1 MGPQLCRTGAGY
13 AGGRQSKQAGTGAPR
28 TSPQLSG
35 EQEEQSPAPLQN
47 ISLALRSVLPRLRG
61 PQFALGV
68 AARMSARHSAQLPA
82 APSRAPTC
90 SPRVP
95 QASRGGSE
103 QAVPCPA
110 APRSPRGSPRLLKA
124 KGGRGGSS
132 SFVLPMARGQD
143 LGCSGCSVARWL
155 LVQGQHGGLAE
166 RSSHSRCLCEGF
178 SPGTGPRLIPPQMSP
193 PADCR
198 RAFNLH
204 SSQAV

>member
-1 MGPQLCRTGAGY
+1 MQGADSPNRLAPGHPGHPPSSVGNRRNRAQLLYKT
-13 AGGRQSKQAGTGAPR
+13 
-28 TSPQLSG
+28 
-35 EQEEQSPAPLQN
+35 
-47 ISLALRSVLPRLRG
+47 SLALRSVLPRLRG

-68 AARMSARHSAQLPA
+68 AARMSARRSTQLPA

-132 SFVLPMARGQD
+132 SFVLPHGQ
-143 LGCSGCSVARWL
+143 
-155 LVQGQHGGLAE
+155 
-166 RSSHSRCLCEGF
+166 
-178 SPGTGPRLIPPQMSP
+178 GTGPGVLWLLHGTVAAGAGAAR
-193 PADCR
+193 CVG
-198 RAFNLH
+198 RAQL
-204 SSQAV
+204 SQPVSV